1 MPYGLIDN
9 DLARIVDVLAMNG
22 RVEQAVLFGSRAK
35 GTHKPGS
42 DVDIAL
48 KGADLT
54 LNDLL
59 ALSVALDE
67 LWIPLRV
74 DLLLYNRID
83 EPALLDHIDRVG
95 KNLMLR

>member
-1 MPYGLIDN
+1 MPYGLSDN

-22 RVEQAVLFGSRAK
+22 RVEQAILFGSRAK

-48 KGADLT
+48 KGAGLT

-59 ALSVALDE
+59 TLSVALDE

>member
-22 RVEQAVLFGSRAK
+22 RVEQAILFGSRAK

-48 KGADLT
+48 KGSGLT

-67 LWIPLRV
+67 LWIPLRF
-74 DLLLYNRID
+74 DLLLYDRID

>member
-1 MPYGLIDN
+1 MPYGLSDN
-9 DLARIVDVLAMNG
+9 DLSRIVGVLATNS
-22 RVEQAVLFGSRAK
+22 RVEQAILFGSRAK

-48 KGADLT
+48 KGADLS

-59 ALSVALDE
+59 SLSVALDE

-74 DLLLYNRID
+74 DLLLYNRIN
-83 EPALLDHIDRVG
+83 EPALLAHIDRVG